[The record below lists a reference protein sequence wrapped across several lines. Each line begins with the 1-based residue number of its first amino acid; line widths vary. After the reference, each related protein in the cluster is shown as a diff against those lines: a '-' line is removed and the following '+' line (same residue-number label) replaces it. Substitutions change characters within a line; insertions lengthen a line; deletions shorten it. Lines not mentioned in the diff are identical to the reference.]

1 MAKGQLTFD
10 LPEEQ
15 DEFDRACKAMDFY
28 CVLSNL
34 DNELRSHLK
43 YDSHPEWDDATVEA
57 IRKILWDQVADYGIQ
72 ID

>member
-15 DEFDRACKAMDFY
+15 DEFERSFKAGDAY
-28 CVLSNL
+28 CVISNL
-34 DNELRSHLK
+34 DGEFRNHLK
-43 YDSHPEWDDATVEA
+43 HNSHPEWDDTTVEE
-57 IRKILWDQVADYGIQ
+57 IRKILWDLVAEYGIS

>member
-15 DEFDRACKAMDFY
+15 DEFERACKAWDFY
-28 CVLSNL
+28 CVLSNF
-34 DNELRSHLK
+34 DSELRSHLK
-43 YDSHPEWDDATVEA
+43 HNSHPEWDDATVEE
-57 IRKILWDQVADYGIQ
+57 IRKILLDLVADYGIQ

>member
-15 DEFDRACKAMDFY
+15 DEFERACKAMDFY
-28 CVLSNL
+28 CVLSNI
-34 DNELRSHLK
+34 DGELRNHLK
-43 YDSHPEWDDATVEA
+43 HNSHPEWDDATFEA
-57 IRKILWDQVADYGIQ
+57 IRKILWDLVADYGIQ